1 MTAQGRREMAY
12 RHYVDHSI
20 RQRQKQIAK
29 ANKMRNRKVKQDWQT
44 QPPTP
49 SKPMV
54 SSEAQPTEQGGAPMT
69 FSASGTAEVPNP

>member
-29 ANKMRNRKVKQDWQT
+29 ANKMRNRKVKQVWQT
-44 QPPTP
+44 QQPIP

-54 SSEAQPTEQGGAPMT
+54 NSEVQPTEQAGSPMT
-69 FSASGTAEVPNP
+69 VSASGTAETPNP